1 VNLQSGGFLV
11 AVSDLDRSV
20 DFYCTAMDLQVL
32 ATDGSSVMLGPAGE
46 GHGQPWLL
54 ALRRTPS
61 TFHSSGAIGIRALF
75 FRVDTGE
82 LDSLEQ
88 RLRDLGGFHER
99 HRGEFY
105 EMVSAFSPD
114 RNALGFWAADAD
126 SPAEGPTFV
135 PPSIYFLDD

>member
-1 VNLQSGGFLV
+1 V

-32 ATDGSSVMLGPAGE
+32 ATDGTSVMLGPVGV
-46 GHGQPWLL
+46 GHGQQWLL
-54 ALRRTPS
+54 ALRRVPGN
-61 TFHSSGAIGIRALF
+61 FHAGAAIGIRALF
-75 FRVDTGE
+75 FRVDSGD
-82 LDSLEQ
+82 LDGLEQ
-88 RLRDLGGFHER
+88 RFRDLGSFHER

-135 PPSIYFLDD
+135 PPSVYFLDD

>member
-1 VNLQSGGFLV
+1 MQSGGFLV

-20 DFYCTAMDLQVL
+20 DFYCNALDLHVL
-32 ATDGSSVMLGPAGE
+32 ASDGSSVMLGPAGE
-46 GHGQPWLL
+46 GDGQSWLI
-54 ALRRTPS
+54 ALRRTHGN
-61 TFHSSGAIGIRALF
+61 FHASGDAIGIRALF
-75 FRVDTGE
+75 FRVETGD
-82 LDSLEQ
+82 LDGLEQ

-135 PPSIYFLDD
+135 PPSVYFLDD